1 MLFFPLDH
9 GSLEIS
15 ILPPMKREFLVK
27 LNREFESNPLRQP
40 VLHFLCLGVLPE
52 ISILRLVLSSNWPLG
67 VPVLLPTMYVSPLT
81 IGYRDS

>member
-27 LNREFESNPLRQP
+27 LNREFESNLLHQP
-40 VLHFLCLGVLPE
+40 VSPFLSLGGVVLGKA
-52 ISILRLVLSSNWPLG
+52 ILPPKTRQYRLG
-67 VPVLLPTMYVSPLT
+67 KHHMFVSKEEQA
-81 IGYRDS
+81 R

>member
-27 LNREFESNPLRQP
+27 LNREFESNLLRQP
-40 VLHFLCLGVLPE
+40 VLRFLSLSGVL
-52 ISILRLVLSSNWPLG
+52 L
-67 VPVLLPTMYVSPLT
+67 
-81 IGYRDS
+81 